1 MKATS
6 KRLSEHSLN
15 MALSAIEIY
24 NKPVFCNREQ
34 IFSILMAAAWES
46 LLKAK
51 ILRDNDNKLTAIYVL
66 EDKKGKKKKYKPNR
80 FGEPMTIDINAAI
93 ERCGLPKIVA
103 ENISQIVRIR
113 DAAIHLSCDSKS
125 LPQLVFSLGSASLRN
140 YSRLLQEWFGTS
152 LSDYNFYILP
162 IGFSY
167 PFKTFSLAQLKKE
180 PEIIT
185 NIIKEIAA
193 AQDLN
198 QANDGDYFLVCNI
211 ETKLISAKKITD
223 VSPDVIASISQDGG
237 AHTIIQKQVNKLD
250 QYPHSW
256 KQIKDKLKKQVP
268 GFKTGDLNKLIVE
281 QNIKNRPEFAEYS
294 YRTKEEESRGPGK
307 ATASVYND
315 DFFRFALQELSKKG

>member
-1 MKATS
+1 
-6 KRLSEHSLN
+6 
-15 MALSAIEIY
+15 MALSAIEVY

-34 IFSILMAAAWES
+34 IFAILMAAAWES

-51 ILRDNDNKLTAIYVL
+51 ILKDHDNKMTAIYVI
-66 EDKKGKKKKYKPNR
+66 EDKKGNKRKYKPNR

-93 ERCGLPKIVA
+93 ERCTIPKIVA

-125 LPQLVFSLGSASLRN
+125 LPQLVFSLGSAALRN
-140 YSRLLQEWFGTS
+140 YSRLLHEWFGTS

-162 IGFSY
+162 LGFSY

-180 PEIIT
+180 PDIIT

-193 AQDLN
+193 AQE
-198 QANDGDYFLVCNI
+198 ANLASDGDYFLVCNI

-223 VSPDVIASISQDGG
+223 VSPDVIASIGQEG
-237 AHTIIQKQVNKLD
+237 ATHTIVQKTVNKLD

-256 KQIKDKLKKQVP
+256 KQIREKLKKQLP
-268 GFKTGDLNKLIVE
+268 GFKSSDLSKLITG
-281 QNIKNRPEFAEYS
+281 QNIKKRTEFSAFS
-294 YRTKEEESRGPGK
+294 YRTKEEEVRGPSK
-307 ATASVYND
+307 TTASLYND
-315 DFFRFALQELSKKG
+315 DFFRFALDELRSKYA